1 MSHLLSV
8 AVRSDIKYYCLGIR
22 IMRHQDDDLWIAR
35 QSTRARARLRL
46 FCLPYA
52 GGGARI
58 YRTWADALPDDVE
71 VCAVQ
76 LPGRDQRHNETPITD
91 ASKLI
96 DALSVVLRPYLDM
109 PYALFGH
116 SMGAVLAYELARRLG
131 AAYDREPSG
140 LFVSAHGA
148 PHLPRR
154 RPPSHHLPDDK
165 FIARMKALNGTP
177 AEVFA
182 NPELLALLL
191 PMLRA
196 DFKLVETYAELPGP
210 VLTCPVLA
218 IGGRSDSDVPP
229 TSLEGWATVTR
240 GPFKSM
246 LFEGDHFFINSERET
261 LLRVLK
267 HYLSADYGG
276 GS

>member
-1 MSHLLSV
+1 
-8 AVRSDIKYYCLGIR
+8 
-22 IMRHQDDDLWIAR
+22 MRYPDSDLWIAR
-35 QSTRARARLRL
+35 QSTRVRARLRL

-76 LPGRDQRHNETPITD
+76 LPGRDQRHNEAPITD
-91 ASKLI
+91 AAMLVG
-96 DALSVVLRPYLDM
+96 ALSVVLRQYLDM

-131 AAYDREPSG
+131 TVYEHEPSA

-148 PHLPRR
+148 PHLPPR
-154 RPPSHHLPDDK
+154 RPPSHHLPDDE

-177 AEVFA
+177 PEVFG

-191 PMLRA
+191 PMVRA

-210 VLTCPVLA
+210 RLSCPVFA
-218 IGGRSDSDVPP
+218 MGGRSDTDVPP
-229 TSLEGWATVTR
+229 TSLEAWAAVTR
-240 GPFKSM
+240 GRFESM
-246 LFEGDHFFINSERET
+246 LFEGGHFYINSERET
-261 LLRVLK
+261 LLTVLTK
-267 HYLSADYGG
+267 YLSAGFG
-276 GS
+276 RGP

>member
-1 MSHLLSV
+1 
-8 AVRSDIKYYCLGIR
+8 
-22 IMRHQDDDLWIAR
+22 MRHYHNDLWIAR
-35 QSTRARARLRL
+35 QPTRARARLRL

-52 GGGARI
+52 GGGSRI

-76 LPGRDQRHNETPITD
+76 LPGRDQRHNEAPISD
-91 ASKLI
+91 AAELI
-96 DALSVVLRPYLDM
+96 DALSAMMRHYLDL
-109 PYALFGH
+109 PYAMFGH

-131 AAYDREPSG
+131 AAYDREPSA

-154 RPPSHHLPDDK
+154 RPPSHHLPDDE
-165 FIARMKALNGTP
+165 FIARMKELNGTP

-210 VLTCPVLA
+210 HLSCPVLA
-218 IGGRSDSDVPP
+218 MGGRSDSDVPA
-229 TSLEGWATVTR
+229 TSLDAWTAVTR
-240 GPFKSM
+240 GQFRSM

-267 HYLSADYGG
+267 HYLSADFAGG
-276 GS
+276 T